1 MKRKITITIGRK
13 NYSFLT
19 DESKEKVQR
28 IKDIVAEDYEKFA
41 HVIESTDKK
50 GVDDLLI
57 LMLLNH
63 VSKEIGHEEA
73 LREQKEKNERLV
85 VELER
90 MKTERGEIA
99 G

>member
-1 MKRKITITIGRK
+1 
-13 NYSFLT
+13 
-19 DESKEKVQR
+19 
-28 IKDIVAEDYEKFA
+28 
-41 HVIESTDKK
+41 
-50 GVDDLLI
+50 
-57 LMLLNH
+57 MLLNH
-63 VSKEIGHEEA
+63 VSKEVGHEEA